1 MKRVLVTGAS
11 NIGKAGVATI
21 VYNWGQN
28 LDQKSVVYDYLAQ
41 HGNLDSYFENKIKEK
56 GGILYVPEKQPGGRI
71 KKHFSNM
78 LWIKKIL
85 IDGKY
90 EIFHINADSAYLAA
104 WYILIAKRAKVKH
117 IIVHSHSTMIDD
129 NRELTRGIKKVL
141 HVLLRPYVIKNGEKK
156 LACSKEAARWMFRT
170 EEKSTII
177 PNGIDIERFVRNDKV
192 RETIRKQENCDDKWI
207 MGTVGRLSYQKNVLF
222 NVRIFEK
229 ILEKKPNAIL
239 WLVGDGPLREEVEKY
254 IKDRNLSEHCKVWG
268 SRNDVN
274 ELLSAMDVFVL
285 PSLFEGL
292 GIVYI
297 EAQAAGLP
305 TFASDAV
312 PEEAFVTQLIKRIP
326 LSASEQDWAEKILNT
341 CSDTM
346 VDVGNEIDT
355 KGYSINASSKLLQQ
369 IYEAI

>member
-1 MKRVLVTGAS
+1 M
-11 NIGKAGVATI
+11 
-21 VYNWGQN
+21 
-28 LDQKSVVYDYLAQ
+28 
-41 HGNLDSYFENKIKEK
+41 
-56 GGILYVPEKQPGGRI
+56 
-71 KKHFSNM
+71 
-78 LWIKKIL
+78 
-85 IDGKY
+85 
-90 EIFHINADSAYLAA
+90 
-104 WYILIAKRAKVKH
+104 
-117 IIVHSHSTMIDD
+117 
-129 NRELTRGIKKVL
+129 
-141 HVLLRPYVIKNGEKK
+141 
-156 LACSKEAARWMFRT
+156 
-170 EEKSTII
+170 
-177 PNGIDIERFVRNDKV
+177 
-192 RETIRKQENCDDKWI
+192 
-207 MGTVGRLSYQKNVLF
+207 
-222 NVRIFEK
+222 
-229 ILEKKPNAIL
+229 
-239 WLVGDGPLREEVEKY
+239 
-254 IKDRNLSEHCKVWG
+254 
-268 SRNDVN
+268 N